1 MYNNNYN
8 NIYKIKIEKG
18 SKMELK
24 KGKLFNEVSELI
36 LDSHDCKEE
45 IIWLLKKYFKD
56 ENDLND
62 CYNDMLIA
70 HKEYKEL

>member
-24 KGKLFNEVSELI
+24 KGKLFNEVAELI
-36 LDSHDCKEE
+36 LDSPDC
-45 IIWLLKKYFKD
+45 
-56 ENDLND
+56 
-62 CYNDMLIA
+62 
-70 HKEYKEL
+70 